1 MALTIEGSLT
11 AEETAAASESE
22 RPAPEA
28 SSTLALRDELGDA
41 YVERLVRAL
50 GAARLNRLFPPER
63 ALRTHL
69 RFLGPQGSRGLY
81 KAVQISLLNG
91 MPTTREIL
99 RVKIDRDLAASFLSD
114 VATRPAPPA
123 VSPLARRIAYYT
135 ELAGCETMP
144 THRMS
149 VELRQQLPE
158 ENRALFRVIFDRFDL
173 AGNQFVRYT
182 MLLGQRDRFWRRR
195 HVLVDDADL
204 AAPTEGFRRTVS
216 RFAAHDSELA
226 FVLLSQQ
233 EAIEVEDV
241 QRCRV
246 GPLLLPGMKVG
257 AELEALL
264 DPEAGPCA
272 GDASTDR
279 APALKAPPW
288 ILCFP
293 TDRAGLEVAE
303 HSGRDPLAPLLR
315 EAVSAQARE
324 LVDAKADE
332 LGYRVAK
339 SRKFVCPP
347 VLQAPLEELCRRLGT
362 PSIVK
367 AV

>member
-1 MALTIEGSLT
+1 MALTVEGSLT
-11 AEETAAASESE
+11 AEETAAASE
-22 RPAPEA
+22 PAQAAPRA
-28 SSTLALRDELGDA
+28 TPTLALHAELGDA

-50 GAARLNRLFPPER
+50 GAARLNRLFPPDR
-63 ALRTHL
+63 ALRNHL
-69 RFLGPQGSRGLY
+69 RFLGPRGSRGLY
-81 KAVQISLLNG
+81 EAVQISLENG

-99 RVKIDRDLAASFLSD
+99 RVKIDHDLAASFLSD
-114 VATRPAPPA
+114 VAARPAPPA
-123 VSPLARRIAYYT
+123 DSPLARRIAYYE
-135 ELAGCETMP
+135 ELAQSETMP

-158 ENRALFRVIFDRFDL
+158 ENRALFRVVFDRFDL

-182 MLLGQRDRFWRRR
+182 MLLSQQDRFWRRR

-246 GPLLLPGMKVG
+246 GPLLLPGMRVG

-264 DPEAGPCA
+264 DSERGPCA
-272 GDASTDR
+272 EVGV
-279 APALKAPPW
+279 PPW

-315 EAVSAQARE
+315 EAVGAQARE

-339 SRKFVCPP
+339 SRKFVCPHA
-347 VLQAPLEELCRRLGT
+347 LRAPLEQLCRRLGT